1 MDRVE
6 EIEWAIDSL
15 SREEFRALALWVRER
30 EHRQWDEEMDRDAA
44 SGKLDFL
51 VEEAEKGAKTGLL
64 REWPAT
70 E

>member
-1 MDRVE
+1 M
-6 EIEWAIDSL
+6 
-15 SREEFRALALWVRER
+15 RER

-44 SGKLDFL
+44 SRKLDFL
-51 VEEAEKGAKTGLL
+51 LEEAEKEAKAGLL